1 MVSLVALL
9 CAAGIARS
17 ECSPDNAID
26 VIRLPDAEN
35 EMVCLQQ
42 SMMTLGALAIRA
54 GPGEYWKVV
63 CINAGDKPPPVA
75 QAPQPDLPLVA
86 HTGTPNGEPHP

>member
-17 ECSPDNAID
+17 DCSPDNAID
-26 VIRLPDAEN
+26 VIPLPAADN
-35 EMVCLQQ
+35 EMICLQQ
-42 SMMTLGALAIRA
+42 SMMTLAALAIRA

-63 CINAGDKPPPVA
+63 CVSAADKSPPVA
-75 QAPQPDLPLVA
+75 QAPQPDLPLIA
-86 HTGTPNGEPHP
+86 HTGTPNGGPRP